1 MILSS
6 KRITKALISLH
17 GCAGWSAP
25 LLFANHR
32 RQVLPGRC
40 PYYVDT
46 CSDRKTSGTIIK
58 LNKISVN
65 FININVNKMAV
76 VYGVTTASSLPNS
89 VNRSYSKL
97 FLMKYLQ
104 NPHL

>member
-1 MILSS
+1 ML
-6 KRITKALISLH
+6 
-17 GCAGWSAP
+17 
-25 LLFANHR
+25 
-32 RQVLPGRC
+32 
-40 PYYVDT
+40 YYVDT
-46 CSDRKTSGTIIK
+46 CSDWKTSGTIIK
-58 LNKISVN
+58 LNKFSVN
-65 FININVNKMAV
+65 FININVNKLAV